1 MKTFILGKRQVFIGM
16 LYSYC
21 MFIFIGIHANP
32 SYTIHTESL
41 TTSNGLSNNT
51 VRHIYQDSK
60 GFIWFSTLNGL
71 NRYDGNTFRT
81 FLPDSIGELPS
92 LVDGRVKSVCE
103 DNHGFLWIST
113 SIDRF
118 SCYDLKRDC
127 FVDYTGCEAFKEQYV
142 YITLLSDAVWLW
154 GRGKG
159 CRRVCYKNDRFY
171 SDVFC
176 LENGTLDTNAVSF
189 IEQDSLG
196 RVWIGTQEGLYVW
209 QNKVLKK
216 MVSSHS
222 FVRIHCFSEY
232 VCFITAKG
240 EIWCIGKDEQRA
252 TKKAELPNV
261 CSGYDLPGNAAIGNQ
276 WLIFTGDASFVF
288 LPATGE
294 LSRAPASWN
303 IPGAEIIT
311 DNCGNYCA
319 YNKTGHLYYI
329 QAKTG
334 EVMSFRL
341 MPEEKV
347 QLIDKERY
355 HVVRDSRGILWIS
368 TYGNGFYTYDLHTG
382 HLSHFKADDTRSS
395 VLLSDELLYMM
406 EDRSGSIWI
415 GADHTGVSHLKMVD
429 KISDLFYPE
438 PQGEDKSLYKN
449 NVRTLASLSDGDIY
463 MATRNGKV
471 YLYDSTFSQKKYEK
485 EYVSNVYSVCEDTA
499 GVLWQGMRGGGLRVG
514 NRLWLH
520 HADNPASLASD
531 DVYSLLRDRKGR
543 MWVGTFGGGLDLALP
558 DGKGGYIFRHFFN
571 DSYGQKRIRMLV
583 EDRNGWIGAATSDGV
598 FIFRPERLL
607 ADEQAYYHYN
617 RQNGNLR
624 SNEIRH
630 LLQDRNGNLWI
641 AEAGAGFSICKPG
654 DDYARLRFSHYGVS
668 DGLVNDMIQAF
679 AEDSKGNIW
688 ITTEYGVSCFDVSS
702 KTFLNYFLSMQMLQN
717 VYNETS
723 ALALP
728 DGRILMGSN
737 DGVTVVDPS
746 RVNTDRRIPSVTFT
760 DLRLNGVSAGSS
772 GTERLFEKS
781 LPYTSSVQLDYSQH
795 SFTVYFSTLDYS
807 AIVPPRFT
815 YQLQGYDKGWSVPSV
830 LPWGTYKNLPP
841 GTYKLHVKACNSFG
855 QWGDDYT
862 TLEIV
867 IVPPFWRT
875 GGHLSFICSC

>member
-1 MKTFILGKRQVFIGM
+1 
-16 LYSYC
+16 
-21 MFIFIGIHANP
+21 
-32 SYTIHTESL
+32 
-41 TTSNGLSNNT
+41 
-51 VRHIYQDSK
+51 
-60 GFIWFSTLNGL
+60 
-71 NRYDGNTFRT
+71 
-81 FLPDSIGELPS
+81 
-92 LVDGRVKSVCE
+92 
-103 DNHGFLWIST
+103 
-113 SIDRF
+113 
-118 SCYDLKRDC
+118 
-127 FVDYTGCEAFKEQYV
+127 
-142 YITLLSDAVWLW
+142 
-154 GRGKG
+154 
-159 CRRVCYKNDRFY
+159 
-171 SDVFC
+171 
-176 LENGTLDTNAVSF
+176 
-189 IEQDSLG
+189 
-196 RVWIGTQEGLYVW
+196 
-209 QNKVLKK
+209 
-216 MVSSHS
+216 
-222 FVRIHCFSEY
+222 
-232 VCFITAKG
+232 
-240 EIWCIGKDEQRA
+240 
-252 TKKAELPNV
+252 
-261 CSGYDLPGNAAIGNQ
+261 
-276 WLIFTGDASFVF
+276 
-288 LPATGE
+288 
-294 LSRAPASWN
+294 
-303 IPGAEIIT
+303 
-311 DNCGNYCA
+311 
-319 YNKTGHLYYI
+319 
-329 QAKTG
+329 
-334 EVMSFRL
+334 
-341 MPEEKV
+341 
-347 QLIDKERY
+347 
-355 HVVRDSRGILWIS
+355 
-368 TYGNGFYTYDLHTG
+368 
-382 HLSHFKADDTRSS
+382 
-395 VLLSDELLYMM
+395 
-406 EDRSGSIWI
+406 
-415 GADHTGVSHLKMVD
+415 
-429 KISDLFYPE
+429 
-438 PQGEDKSLYKN
+438 
-449 NVRTLASLSDGDIY
+449 
-463 MATRNGKV
+463 
-471 YLYDSTFSQKKYEK
+471 
-485 EYVSNVYSVCEDTA
+485 
-499 GVLWQGMRGGGLRVG
+499 
-514 NRLWLH
+514 
-520 HADNPASLASD
+520 LASD

-760 DLRLNGVSAGSS
+760 DLRLNGVSAGNS

-875 GGHLSFICSC
+875 GWAFVIYLFLLGSLMYVAWRVVRRMDDLRNKVKVEKELTEYKLRFFTHISHEFRTPLTLIQVALDKMHQVKVIPKEMVSSVRMMDKSARRMSRLVNQLLEFRKMQEKKPVLSLEEADVIAFLHEIYLNFKEVAESKRMDFRFLPSVPSYKMFLDKEKLDKIVYNLLSNAFKYTPSGGKVDFSVQVDETIHQLVIRVVDTGVGIPKEKREQLFKHYLQNSLSGDSMGIGLYLVHELVQVHKGTVVYEECRGGGSVFIVTLPADVSVYDKKDFLIPESALLHEEELRHCLSPVMPLCTTAIIRASFFMNVVMNLSAVSI